1 MGKRSTTL
9 FCCLIGVLCLS
20 GAMGDPLD
28 YSPGYIRFPFARSG
42 SDFTNICK
50 GYGDFNAGSG
60 LILFHSGVDIQAE
73 DTTEYVRTPFNP
85 AYVLRV
91 DQGSF
96 PNEWRLILA
105 TSPSP
110 GAVSGW
116 GYHHLYKPAGFSQ
129 GDTLFDLI
137 EPVIAHPLG
146 PHVHIDWCVHVDS
159 IKDQQLPGGVWVFD
173 VYNSYINPL
182 DFFLNKPQNYDY
194 PELGWV
200 PYSNTG
206 LRIQSLWKTEP
217 EDYIPDTTVYGQ
229 VHFVARP
236 VSAPQQQQGLSSDS
250 VGVRYLRHRVLRQD
264 PYTGEYLPFPWY
276 DWRTLFSMNGFIP
289 YLGNAFFDFVY
300 AIDSGHYRSE
310 YILNNC
316 GTTPVG
322 LNADSAFTNVWTA
335 GYDRSQDWADGVFC
349 RGAFDTRLG
358 FDFIHQQSYDNGTAM
373 IPDGRYCVEM
383 EAYSHGSSQ
392 AQTWRLPVLD
402 VEAENLSP
410 GDSANVR
417 GFIVDNFA
425 PHVES
430 VLVYL
435 EALPGEPDTVY
446 SAEWALATE
455 SLRFLTDSTRMYL
468 SSDEEQWIGV
478 ALKLS
483 EPMDSLPDLWIT
495 GEWGG
500 EVRWSSTSVD
510 QFTPCEWDELN
521 LGEMPVE
528 SNGSGFWQCYR
539 TELGIT
545 GYHGSL
551 RLNIGGGMDLSGN
564 PLDGAPATIAARDT
578 LSGVFSGYEQVDDC
592 SYEWQVEPPM
602 YLPNDQFPCCR
613 YVTGCYTPNS
623 GSGALILPLDPGQR
637 AMFFVP
643 SDQFSWGPPGEGRC
657 PYWHGFWL
665 AGAALV
671 GGTGNSYKVLITG
684 FDGRTSASFTG
695 NTRFPFN
702 QFEEPSYS
710 GIMNNW
716 MILSGAGMGD
726 YCWIGVTSIDSSEGE
741 TLQST
746 DIPGPPGCT
755 YLDVHCFTATG
766 GYAEYSIAAGETVW
780 WHSFEHH
787 PSDENKII
795 VKYRLSSG
803 GAIHTTV
810 LTPPGSD
817 EEFPGIERITLEDE
831 RQSVQDEG
839 SVNVFGLSVSCN
851 PVSSQVMLQVSL
863 EQGGLV
869 ELTIH
874 DLTGREVQRVLDE
887 EMPAGVH
894 SIASQVNL
902 PSGVYFCRLRSGGN
916 VATGKLVIVR

>member
-1 MGKRSTTL
+1 MISM
-9 FCCLIGVLCLS
+9 LCS
-20 GAMGDPLD
+20 YSAAGNPLD
-28 YSPGYIRFPFARSG
+28 YNPGFIRFPFARSG
-42 SDFTNICK
+42 SDFTNTCK
-50 GYGDFNAGSG
+50 GYGDSNAGIE
-60 LILFHSGVDIQAE
+60 LKLFHTGVDFQAE
-73 DTTEYVRTPFNP
+73 DTTEYVRTPFDP
-85 AYVLRV
+85 AYVLEA
-91 DQGSF
+91 DPGSF

-116 GYHHLYKPAGFSQ
+116 GYGHLDGGGYTYGPSSPAFLG
-129 GDTLFDLI
+129 TVL
-137 EPVIAHPLG
+137 PVVANTPAVG
-146 PHVHIDWCVHVDS
+146 PHVHIDWCIHIDS
-159 IKDQQLPGGVWVFD
+159 IKNQQLPGGGMVFS
-173 VYNSYINPL
+173 VYNNYINPL
-182 DFFLNKPQNYDY
+182 DYFLNKPSNYDY
-194 PELGWV
+194 PELGEV
-200 PYSNTG
+200 SGSSTG
-206 LRIQSLWKTEP
+206 LRIQNTQCFL
-217 EDYIPDTTVYGQ
+217 PDITVFGQ
-229 VHFVARP
+229 VHFIARP
-236 VSAPQQQQGLSSDS
+236 VSAPQQQQGFSTDS
-250 VGVRYLRHRVLRQD
+250 VGVRYLRHRVLKQD
-264 PYTGEYLPFPWY
+264 PYTGEYLPLPWY

-300 AIDSGHYRSE
+300 ATTSAHYRSE

-322 LNADSAFTNVWTA
+322 LNADSAFTNVWTS
-335 GYDRSQDWADGVFC
+335 GYNRSQDWSDGVFC

-358 FDFIHQQSYDNGTAM
+358 FDFIHQQSYDNATAM

-392 AQTWRLPVLD
+392 AQTWRLPVFD

-435 EALPGEPDTVY
+435 ETLPGEPDTVY

-455 SLRFLTDSTRMYL
+455 SLRSFSDSTRMYL

-510 QFTPCEWDELN
+510 QFTPCEWDEMN

-564 PLDGAPATIAARDT
+564 LLDGDPSTIAVRDT
-578 LSGVFSGYEQVDDC
+578 LSGVFSGYEQVVDA
-592 SYEWQVEPPM
+592 SYEWQIEPPM
-602 YLPNDQFPCCR
+602 YLANDKQPYFV
-613 YVTGCYTPNS
+613 YVLGCYTPNS
-623 GSGALILPLDPGQR
+623 GSGPMKHPLDPGQR
-637 AMFFVP
+637 EMLFVP
-643 SDQFSWGPPGEGRC
+643 SYPTIYAFPPGPGRC
-657 PYWHGFWL
+657 PHWHGFWL
-665 AGAALV
+665 AGAAL
-671 GGTGNSYKVLITG
+671 GGTQNSYKVLITG

-726 YCWIGVTSIDSSEGE
+726 YCWIGVTSISSSTREN
-741 TLQST
+741 LQSI
-746 DIPGPPGCT
+746 DGPGPDGCI

-766 GYAEYSIAAGETVW
+766 GYAEYPIASGADVSW
-780 WHSFEHH
+780 YSFEHH

-795 VKYRLSSG
+795 LKYCLSSG

-817 EEFPGIERITLEDE
+817 GEFHEIERITLEDE

-839 SVNVFGLSVSCN
+839 SVSVFGLSVSCN
-851 PVSSQVMLQVSL
+851 PVSSQLMLQVSI
-863 EQGGLV
+863 EEAGSV

-894 SIASQVNL
+894 SLASQVNL
-902 PSGVYFCRLRSGGN
+902 PSGVYFCRLRSGGD
-916 VATGKLVIVR
+916 VATQKLVIVR